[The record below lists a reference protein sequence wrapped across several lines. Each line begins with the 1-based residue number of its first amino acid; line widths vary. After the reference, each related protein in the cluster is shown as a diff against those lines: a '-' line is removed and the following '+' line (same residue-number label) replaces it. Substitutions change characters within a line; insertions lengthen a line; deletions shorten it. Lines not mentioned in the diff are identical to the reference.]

1 MPKLT
6 QYENLIMRGIRKMKP
21 EIKQRIEQ
29 IKAGQVPDGYKKT
42 KVGIV
47 PSEWLYEKL
56 EKFLIQ
62 HREIS
67 DYSNQYPV
75 LTSSRKGIFLQS
87 EYYNKEVASEDNT
100 GYNVVPRGYF
110 TYRHM
115 SDDEIFKFNINN
127 IVDKGIVSTLY
138 PVFTTNGINDYFLQT
153 VLNEG
158 REFRRFAILQKQGG
172 SRTYMY
178 FDKLKQLKVCLPPL
192 AEQEKI
198 AKILSA
204 QDKVIEL
211 KEKLLEE
218 KKKQKKYLMQQFL
231 TGKKRLPGF
240 SRAWKEQKLKEFI
253 IEHAEKTTITNQY
266 PVLTSARSRLMYQT
280 EYYTGKQVTTEDNVG
295 YNVIPYGYITFRS
308 RSDDGRFK
316 FNKNTIIEK
325 GMISYFYPV
334 FTFDSQVDTDFMIE
348 LLNFSIYKKMF
359 KYIEGTAQQVLSLKK
374 LGNLK
379 YNIPVLSEQRA
390 ISKMLLCSNK
400 EISLLE
406 NVFEQEKQKKK
417 ALMQL
422 LLTGIVRV

>member
-1 MPKLT
+1 MTP
-6 QYENLIMRGIRKMKP
+6 QV
-21 EIKQRIEQ
+21 KQRIEQ

-56 EKFLIQ
+56 EIFLIQ

-138 PVFTTNGINDYFLQT
+138 PVFTTKGINDYFLQT

-198 AKILSA
+198 TKILSA

-218 KKKQKKYLMQQFL
+218 KKEQKKHLMQQLL

-240 SRAWKEQKLKEFI
+240 REEWNELPLSFFLDIRDEKQTPESKVPLMAFV
-253 IEHAEKTTITNQY
+253 AEKGIVEKGERYDRSFLVKDENKQYKRTELNDFIYSSNNLDVGSIGLNQY
-266 PVLTSARSRLMYQT
+266 
-280 EYYTGKQVTTEDNVG
+280 
-295 YNVIPYGYITFRS
+295 
-308 RSDDGRFK
+308 
-316 FNKNTIIEK
+316 
-325 GMISYFYPV
+325 
-334 FTFDSQVDTDFMIE
+334 
-348 LLNFSIYKKMF
+348 
-359 KYIEGTAQQVLSLKK
+359 GTAVISVVYEIFKVK
-374 LGNLK
+374 ETA
-379 YNIPVLSEQRA
+379 IPIVLSEIIQ
-390 ISKMLLCSNK
+390 MPTNMNK
-400 EISLLE
+400 ILRFRQGALYGQYKIHPSEFLKVKVKIPNIAEQIALAEVMGLMDDEITLITKEL
-406 NVFEQEKQKKK
+406 EQEKQKKK